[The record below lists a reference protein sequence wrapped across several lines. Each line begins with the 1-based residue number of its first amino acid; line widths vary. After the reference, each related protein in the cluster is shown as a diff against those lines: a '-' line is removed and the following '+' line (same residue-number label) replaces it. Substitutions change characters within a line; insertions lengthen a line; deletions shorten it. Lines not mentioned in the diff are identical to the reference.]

1 MHLISLK
8 NNKWSYIG
16 LLEYSVLMW
25 LRFLQQVWNPFYPA
39 GIVRTES
46 ASVRCWPDCRPWQ
59 LAHVHF
65 CCPVG
70 IVRSWNRMFTKLWKW
85 TEFDIWKFLKCN
97 ILRWKPPLVS
107 STTWRVLLLQCCFEM
122 ENKISRSVS
131 DTNSSYPILKFG
143 RTLLFGCRRVLSNYQ
158 LLDGALGTNINK
170 HIVLKDVFTYTFSS
184 LCIYR
189 TVNEIVHMKFYM
201 YFIYY
206 SIFVLNVSL

>member
-1 MHLISLK
+1 MHSISLK

-70 IVRSWNRMFTKLWKW
+70 IVRSWNRMFTKLRKW

-97 ILRWKPPLVS
+97 ILQWKPPLVS
-107 STTWRVLLLQCCFEM
+107 SVDQCLTLIRLTPFWSLVEHCCSAAEGSWATTNCWM
-122 ENKISRSVS
+122 E
-131 DTNSSYPILKFG
+131 P
-143 RTLLFGCRRVLSNYQ
+143 
-158 LLDGALGTNINK
+158 
-170 HIVLKDVFTYTFSS
+170 
-184 LCIYR
+184 
-189 TVNEIVHMKFYM
+189 
-201 YFIYY
+201 
-206 SIFVLNVSL
+206 